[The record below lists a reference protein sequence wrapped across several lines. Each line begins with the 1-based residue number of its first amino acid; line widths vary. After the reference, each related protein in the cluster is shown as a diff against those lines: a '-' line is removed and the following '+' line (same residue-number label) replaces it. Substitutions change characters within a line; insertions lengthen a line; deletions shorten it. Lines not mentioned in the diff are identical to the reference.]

1 MARMIFDTPLG
12 WMRVTAHDGF
22 ITDLRFV
29 EDTGGDTEQPDSLCQ
44 AAREQLAEYFAGR
57 RREFHLPLRTAGT
70 AFQKAVWE
78 AVARIPYGQTCSYRD
93 IANQIGR
100 PEASRAVGAAV
111 GKNPIWL
118 IIPCHR
124 IIGSNGALTGYA
136 GGLWRKEKLLALE
149 GVV

>member
-57 RREFHLPLRTAGT
+57 RREFHLPLRPAGT